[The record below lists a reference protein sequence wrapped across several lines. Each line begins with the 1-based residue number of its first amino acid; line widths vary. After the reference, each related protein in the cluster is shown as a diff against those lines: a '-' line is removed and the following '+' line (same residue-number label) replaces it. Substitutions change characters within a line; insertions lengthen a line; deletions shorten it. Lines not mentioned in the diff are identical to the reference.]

1 MIANA
6 AELPP
11 PPLRED
17 LRLLESAPDSNG
29 EPAWVIQDTVVNR
42 FYRIGWLE
50 FECLLRWEHSPEDIC
65 RAIHAETPL
74 RPDVEQIVE
83 FRQFLENHQLLRP
96 GREAL
101 ARLAARSQDNAWL
114 SWRWWLHHY
123 LFSVC
128 RCCVRNSIYSGWRT
142 SSTGCSSP

>member
-1 MIANA
+1 MERLVIANA

-101 ARLAARSQDNAWL
+101 ARLAARSQDN
-114 SWRWWLHHY
+114 
-123 LFSVC
+123 SVC

-142 SSTGCSSP
+142 SSTGCSSL